1 VVRNGIPQTW
11 LGGIPSRPTKFI
23 LQIMKLFSSLR
34 EFITALFNARLTRLV
49 LTALPAV
56 LGLLA
61 TVYVQNFLQPIPIL
75 AFRVDIGMAAFVFG
89 VLLTLFLGAYF
100 FGDESRGWFAR
111 GEMEDVR
118 REMQE
123 SRRQFIRRLDHEIKN
138 PLTGLQ
144 AALVNMS
151 EVSADADRHRAGE
164 NARHALDRL
173 KRLLADLR
181 KLAELEARPLERL
194 PVDIPALLEEV
205 AEAIQSLPAAQER
218 KVNLLIARVPWPF
231 PPVTGDRDL
240 LSLVFY
246 NLLENALK
254 FTTRED
260 SVEVRALEDGK
271 AIVIEV
277 ADSGAGIPPVEL
289 PKIFEELYRG
299 VNARGAEGS
308 GLGLALTRRIVV
320 LHGGAVEVR
329 SRQDDPR
336 GTVFTVRLPVGK
348 K

>member
-1 VVRNGIPQTW
+1 MSF
-11 LGGIPSRPTKFI
+11 L
-23 LQIMKLFSSLR
+23 SSLR
-34 EFITALFNARLTRLV
+34 DALIKLFNARLTRVIVTILPLFLGFLV
-49 LTALPAV
+49 
-56 LGLLA
+56 
-61 TVYVQNFLQPIPIL
+61 TVYVQNFLDPVPIL
-75 AFRVDIGMAAFVFG
+75 AFRMDIGIAALLFG
-89 VLLTLFLGAYF
+89 IFLTMLLGAYF

-111 GEMEDVR
+111 SDMDEVR
-118 REMQE
+118 REMEE

-151 EVSADADRHRAGE
+151 ETSADDDRHRAGE

-173 KRLLADLR
+173 KRLLTDLR
-181 KLAELEARPLERL
+181 KLAELEERPLERL

-205 AEAIQSLPAAQER
+205 TEAVQSLPAAQER
-218 KVNLLIARVPWPF
+218 KISVLISRVPWPF

-254 FTTRED
+254 FTTLND
-260 SVEVRALEDGK
+260 SVEVRALEDGR
-271 AIVIEV
+271 AIVVEV
-277 ADSGAGIPPVEL
+277 ADSGAGIPPAEL

-299 VNARGAEGS
+299 VNARGTEGS

-320 LHGGAVEVR
+320 LHDGALEVR

-336 GTVFTVRLPVGK
+336 GTVFTVRLPVARK
-348 K
+348 

>member
-1 VVRNGIPQTW
+1 MSF
-11 LGGIPSRPTKFI
+11 L
-23 LQIMKLFSSLR
+23 SSLR
-34 EFITALFNARLTRLV
+34 DALIKLFNARLTRVIVTILPLFIGFLV
-49 LTALPAV
+49 
-56 LGLLA
+56 
-61 TVYVQNFLQPIPIL
+61 TVYVQKFLDPVPIL
-75 AFRVDIGMAAFVFG
+75 AFRMDIGIAALLFG
-89 VLLTLFLGAYF
+89 IFLTLLLGAYF

-111 GEMEDVR
+111 SDMDEVRHEME
-118 REMQE
+118 E

-151 EVSADADRHRAGE
+151 ETSADDDRHRASE

-181 KLAELEARPLERL
+181 KLAELEDRPLERL

-205 AEAIQSLPAAQER
+205 TEAIQSLPAAQER
-218 KVNLLIARVPWPF
+218 KISLLISRVPWPF

-254 FTTRED
+254 FTTLND
-260 SVEVRALEDGK
+260 SLEVRALEDGR
-271 AIVIEV
+271 AIVVEV
-277 ADSGAGIPPVEL
+277 ADSGAGIPPAEL

-299 VNARGAEGS
+299 VNARGTEGS
-308 GLGLALTRRIVV
+308 GLGLALTRRIVA
-320 LHGGAVEVR
+320 LHDGALEVR

-336 GTVFTVRLPVGK
+336 GTVFTVRLPVARK
-348 K
+348 